1 MDHYETLGVN
11 KNASRSEIKKA
22 YKKQA
27 NKTHPDKKRGNTE
40 KHQALTVAYSVLV
53 DTEKR
58 ERYDRGENPTQGAPA
73 NKAEQFLIRL
83 FEQLLGEEF
92 KGNLIKEATARVIQ
106 AQVGSSRKIGQEK
119 QRVGALAGKLGR
131 IQTEAKDNFFESLL
145 AQKIQTSTDAIA
157 HYEEELQ
164 ALRETVDILEGCSDT
179 KPDEQ
184 PVAPFGHLDMRHLPI
199 GKWRLV
205 GQNKHP

>member
-1 MDHYETLGVN
+1 MGHYETLGVN
-11 KNASRSEIKKA
+11 KDASKAEIKRA

-27 NKTHPDKKRGNTE
+27 NKTHPDKKGGNTE

-58 ERYDRGENPTQGAPA
+58 GRYDRGENPTQGAPA
-73 NKAEQFLIRL
+73 NKAEQFLIKL

-106 AQVGSSRKIGQEK
+106 AQVESSRKIGQEK
-119 QRVGALAGKLGR
+119 QKVGAFSSNLGR
-131 IQTEAKDNFFESLL
+131 IQTKAKDNFFESLL
-145 AQKIQTSTDAIA
+145 SQKIQNSMDAIA
-157 HYEEELQ
+157 HYEEELE
-164 ALRETVDILEGCSDT
+164 ALRETVDILAGYSDT

-184 PVAPFGHLDMRHLPI
+184 PVPPTGRFGHLDTRTGTFRWSDQP
-199 GKWRLV
+199 
-205 GQNKHP
+205 